1 MKIVMDFRKFDG
13 VVGGVEQTV
22 IQITKHLVQ
31 KGHRV
36 IMLPKESRLNEVK
49 DLFEKDENL
58 QFISLQVPNHI
69 MSFKNV
75 YLDNITIQ
83 KIAKK
88 EGADVIHFPYNW
100 SFPFLKKVPCIL
112 TIHDVIPF
120 TFREAQSVYFNYFKY
135 KPGIR
140 MACKLNDVIVT
151 ISEFSK
157 SDISKK
163 VGVAEEKIKVIP
175 NGMRNAYKASEELRK
190 ELMSKFQLRDGF
202 ILNVGGIHERKNIIS
217 LIKAFSKLVGD
228 ENFQGKLLITGSVAG
243 APYQLKMKSLCDIA
257 LEETGIKD
265 QIIFTGYVS
274 DEELDTLMREA
285 ICLIYPSLYEG
296 FGIPVLEAMQLGTPV
311 ITSSLTAMPE
321 VVGEAAILVDPNNI
335 ESMAKAMSNLINN
348 NALRKELTQKGFE
361 RIKLYSWEKTAQQYI
376 ELYQDL
382 SSN

>member
-1 MKIVMDFRKFDG
+1 MRIKNQ
-13 VVGGVEQTV
+13 GG
-22 IQITKHLVQ
+22 ITLNI
-31 KGHRV
+31 KGSS
-36 IMLPKESRLNEVK
+36 ISTFSNFENEI
-49 DLFEKDENL
+49 N
-58 QFISLQVPNHI
+58 S
-69 MSFKNV
+69 
-75 YLDNITIQ
+75 
-83 KIAKK
+83 
-88 EGADVIHFPYNW
+88 
-100 SFPFLKKVPCIL
+100 C
-112 TIHDVIPF
+112 VIPLKHYL
-120 TFREAQSVYFNYFKY
+120 A
-135 KPGIR
+135 
-140 MACKLNDVIVT
+140 
-151 ISEFSK
+151 SK
-157 SDISKK
+157 NDISKK
-163 VGVAEEKIKVIP
+163 VGVSEEKIKVIP
-175 NGMRNAYKASEELRK
+175 NGMRDAHKTSEELRK

-311 ITSSLTAMPE
+311 ITSNLTAMPE

-335 ESMAKAMSNLINN
+335 DSMSETMSNLINN